1 MEVRM
6 RGSFETPIAFV
17 MTVLAS
23 LVGPQLVAADMT
35 VHFINV
41 GQGGGVLVQKDGKN
55 LLYDCGD
62 TFAGAIVTDYLEAID
77 VKTIDL
83 LIASHAH
90 QDHIGGCVHVLNN
103 MEVKR
108 VYHNGSKARTKT
120 WRQFLK
126 VANLKSQPS
135 HLEKDTTGDWLQILV
150 AYDSHGTY
158 AKEADNSLLAR
169 LVDGSVQVLLT
180 GDCEATCEREVSA
193 TSKIGSFVLNVGH
206 HGASTASSTLFLSKV
221 KPKIAVIHAGV
232 NNQYGHPKPDVITR
246 LLKAGVTREQ
256 IYRTDK
262 QSSIVV
268 VSDGLTVE
276 VDTEK

>member
-1 MEVRM
+1 M
-6 RGSFETPIAFV
+6 PIAFLIT
-17 MTVLAS
+17 MLAS
-23 LVGPQLVAADMT
+23 LVGVQLASAEMT

-41 GQGGGVLVQKDGKN
+41 GQGGGVFVQKDGKN
-55 LLYDCGD
+55 VLYDCGD
-62 TFAGAIVTDYLEAID
+62 TFAGTIVTDYLDAID
-77 VKTIDL
+77 VKSIDL

-108 VYHNGSKARTKT
+108 VYHNSSKARTKT

-135 HLEKDTTGDWLQILV
+135 QLEKDTTEDWLQILV

-180 GDCEATCEREVSA
+180 GDCEAACEREVSA
-193 TSKIGSFVLNVGH
+193 SSKVGSVVLNVGH
-206 HGASTASSTLFLSKV
+206 HGASAASSAVFLSKV
-221 KPKIAVIHAGV
+221 KPKIAVIQAGV

-246 LLKAGVTREQ
+246 LLKAGVTRDK

-268 VSDGLTVE
+268 VSDGVTVQ

>member
-62 TFAGAIVTDYLEAID
+62 TFAG
-77 VKTIDL
+77 
-83 LIASHAH
+83 
-90 QDHIGGCVHVLNN
+90 
-103 MEVKR
+103 
-108 VYHNGSKARTKT
+108 
-120 WRQFLK
+120 
-126 VANLKSQPS
+126 
-135 HLEKDTTGDWLQILV
+135 
-150 AYDSHGTY
+150 
-158 AKEADNSLLAR
+158 
-169 LVDGSVQVLLT
+169 
-180 GDCEATCEREVSA
+180 DCEATCEREVSA

-221 KPKIAVIHAGV
+221 KPKIAVIQAGV

>member
-1 MEVRM
+1 MT
-6 RGSFETPIAFV
+6 GSAKVSIALLT
-17 MTVLAS
+17 TVLAS
-23 LVGPQLVAADMT
+23 LVGLQLACAEMT

-41 GQGGGVLVQKDGKN
+41 GQGGGVFVQKDGKN
-55 LLYDCGD
+55 VLYDCGD
-62 TFAGAIVTDYLEAID
+62 TFAGTIVTDYLDAID
-77 VKTIDL
+77 VKSIDL

-135 HLEKDTTGDWLQILV
+135 QLEKDTTEDWLQILV

-180 GDCEATCEREVSA
+180 GDCEAACEREI
-193 TSKIGSFVLNVGH
+193 IGSSKVGSVVLNVGH
-206 HGASTASSTLFLSKV
+206 HGASAASSTLFLSKV
-221 KPKIAVIHAGV
+221 KPKIAVIQAGV

-246 LLKAGVTREQ
+246 LLKAGVTRDK

-268 VSDGLTVE
+268 VSDGVTVQ

>member
-1 MEVRM
+1 MT
-6 RGSFETPIAFV
+6 GSLKMPIAFLIT
-17 MTVLAS
+17 MLAS
-23 LVGPQLVAADMT
+23 LVGVQLASAEMT

-41 GQGGGVLVQKDGKN
+41 GQGGGVFVQKDGKN
-55 LLYDCGD
+55 VLYDCGD
-62 TFAGAIVTDYLEAID
+62 TFAGTIVTDYLDAID
-77 VKTIDL
+77 VKSIDL

-135 HLEKDTTGDWLQILV
+135 QLEKDTTEDWLQILV

-180 GDCEATCEREVSA
+180 GDCEAACEREVSGS
-193 TSKIGSFVLNVGH
+193 SKVGSVVLNVGH
-206 HGASTASSTLFLSKV
+206 HVASAASSTLFLSKV
-221 KPKIAVIHAGV
+221 KPKIAVIQAGV

-246 LLKAGVTREQ
+246 LLKAGVTREK
-256 IYRTDK
+256 ISRTAK

-268 VSDGLTVE
+268 VSDGVTVE